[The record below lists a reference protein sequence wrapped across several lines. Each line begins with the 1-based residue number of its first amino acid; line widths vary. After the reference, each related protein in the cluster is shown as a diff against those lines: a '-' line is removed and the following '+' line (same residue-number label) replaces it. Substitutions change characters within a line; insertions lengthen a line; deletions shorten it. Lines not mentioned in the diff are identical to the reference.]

1 MNNRIFQSFRK
12 NTGKFVGLVLAAA
25 LLAGCG
31 AQGGNSSSAVSSAES
46 GDTSSMTAENVQEGM
61 KAGWNLGNDL
71 DCIDNQKSGDAAHY
85 ESLWGNK
92 PVTLSSIEALK
103 DEGFGA
109 VRVPV
114 TWADHIGDDGTIDE
128 AWLERVREVVDYVID
143 SGMYCILDAHHDTGE
158 NARINADS
166 ASLDE
171 NKEKLTSLWTQI
183 ADEFRDYDSH
193 LVFEGFNEILDSGNH
208 WTDPDNSCYDTV
220 NELNQAFVDAVRKT
234 GGNNAERVLLCDA
247 YASGF
252 NADILGNFELPDDS
266 AKDRLMVDIHYYG
279 TDTNP
284 ELCKCLEE
292 CAREFILTN
301 KLANKAVIFNR
312 QSEIPIPELK
322 NSIGL
327 CFSSPPYFDYEIYRG
342 ENTSTT
348 LYPQYEDWVDRY
360 SCESKAQEIL
370 FAVRQHKLKLCKEE
384 LRQYI
389 SDGAF
394 YYLSDKCIIG
404 WHKSWKE
411 FFKKEGEQDGQD
423 HQ

>member
-279 TDTNP
+279 TDTSEMKSVAKRIDKLFTKKGVP
-284 ELCKCLEE
+284 VIIGE
-292 CAREFILTN
+292 CGMKNTAGSSNTDERVTYIKSLVDTMKE
-301 KLANKAVIFNR
+301 AGAVCFWWDDGG
-312 QSEIPIPELK
+312 S
-322 NSIGL
+322 
-327 CFSSPPYFDYEIYRG
+327 FSSSDAVNNYALLNRDGGWYFKEIADAMVTEAG
-342 ENTSTT
+342 
-348 LYPQYEDWVDRY
+348 
-360 SCESKAQEIL
+360 K
-370 FAVRQHKLKLCKEE
+370 
-384 LRQYI
+384 
-389 SDGAF
+389 
-394 YYLSDKCIIG
+394 
-404 WHKSWKE
+404 
-411 FFKKEGEQDGQD
+411 
-423 HQ
+423 